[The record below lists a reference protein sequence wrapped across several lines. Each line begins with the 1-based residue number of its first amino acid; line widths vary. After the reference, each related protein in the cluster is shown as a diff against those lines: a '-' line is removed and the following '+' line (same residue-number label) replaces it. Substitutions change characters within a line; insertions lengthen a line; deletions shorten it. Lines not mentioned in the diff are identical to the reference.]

1 MELNGIESDLFTFN
15 ILINCFSQLGQNSL
29 SFSILANILKKG
41 FDPNAITFTTL
52 IKGLCLKGHIHQAL
66 HFHDKVVALGFHL
79 DQVSY
84 GTLINGLCKV
94 GETKTTHELLRRSMG
109 NWFSLMW

>member
-29 SFSILANILKKG
+29 SFSILAKILKKG
-41 FDPNAITFTTL
+41 YHPTAITFTTL
-52 IKGLCLKGHIHQAL
+52 IKGLCLKGQIHQAL

-79 DQVSY
+79 GQNSLITIHGVETLSSISY
-84 GTLINGLCKV
+84 I
-94 GETKTTHELLRRSMG
+94 
-109 NWFSLMW
+109 